1 MSTEQNMSCAQVGE
15 PQQWMNYLFAHP
27 LLPKP
32 AKGKHFLKEE
42 LGLSGMEISINSL
55 PGKVAMPFSHTHRLN
70 EEVYFFLSGEGE
82 FCVDDHIV
90 SVSAGSVVRVAPE
103 GRRCWRNIGEQPL
116 NYLVI
121 QARNGSMPGGTIE
134 DGMPIPGNPWRLAS
148 M

>member
-1 MSTEQNMSCAQVGE
+1 MKSQQNMSCIQVGE
-15 PQQWMNYLFAHP
+15 PQQWMDYLFAHP

-55 PGKVAMPFSHTHRLN
+55 PAGVAMPFTHTHKLN

-82 FCVDDHIV
+82 FSVDDHIV
-90 SVSAGSVVRVAPE
+90 PVGPGSVVRVAPE
-103 GRRCWRNIGEQPL
+103 GRRCWRNSGEQPL

-121 QARNGSMPGGTIE
+121 QARNGSMTESTTE
-134 DGMPIPGNPWRLAS
+134 DGLSAPGTPWK
-148 M
+148 